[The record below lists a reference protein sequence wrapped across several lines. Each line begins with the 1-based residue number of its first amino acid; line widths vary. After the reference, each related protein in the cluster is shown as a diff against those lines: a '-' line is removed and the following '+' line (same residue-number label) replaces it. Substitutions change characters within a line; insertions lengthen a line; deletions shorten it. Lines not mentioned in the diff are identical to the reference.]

1 MSYNTSNSNSYS
13 TVASISKHRRFRLE
27 KLICAGHHRAKEEF
41 GEMRMWALCFPG
53 KHCYQLLQINRP
65 HAALFTLVPIT
76 VNIHPSLLSDD
87 LRTYS
92 NSLDTPSFKIS
103 FHRQTAQSY

>member
-13 TVASISKHRRFRLE
+13 TAGSISKHRSFRQE
-27 KLICAGHHRAKEEF
+27 NLICAGHHRAKEEF
-41 GEMRMWALCFPG
+41 GEMRMWAPCFPG
-53 KHCYQLLQINRP
+53 KHCYQLLQITRP